1 VVNNDRHEKVKRK
14 LVLLRSKRPLKT
26 LCTKGFRPNYQTT
39 QYDGLVTS
47 HCITLILICETI
59 KLQGKSQNRENWGLF
74 AHQPPI
80 GLQYATICSTNNTNT
95 EHKYAPRCDH
105 GPAALPAAAA
115 SIMDNAIVSMEP
127 QMVLPCLLPM
137 IRRTP
142 PPSHLLCTP
151 PSSHSRFH

>member
-1 VVNNDRHEKVKRK
+1 MKR
-14 LVLLRSKRPLKT
+14 LNETGVITVEKT
-26 LCTKGFRPNYQTT
+26 LKDPLYQRVWPNYQTT

-47 HCITLILICETI
+47 HCITLILIGQTI
-59 KLQGKSQNRENWGLF
+59 KLQRKSQNRENWGLF
-74 AHQPPI
+74 THQPTKYQVPI

-105 GPAALPAAAA
+105 GPAALPASAA
-115 SIMDNAIVSMEP
+115 SIMDNATVSMEP

-142 PPSHLLCTP
+142 PSSHLLRTP
-151 PSSHSRFH
+151 QSSHRRFH